1 MLKKMMEDSVHNIY
15 FKSPVFMQHALT
27 SIYGYKQKKERYN
40 SMYRGFFEN
49 FTVGTVKPE
58 HCLLELM
65 HHLKGNISAYRDID
79 IDEGNVMGSFLA
91 LPMTVKAQL
100 RNELADRSHEEG
112 KLRIARTSGTSGA
125 TLTVYESERDW
136 TMRMAYL
143 DVIKYRHG
151 VMPFSKRASFTGREI
166 APPGHRKAFWRH
178 NMAMGQMLYSSVHM
192 TPDNVGRVYDSMR
205 KFKPVSIDGM
215 PSSIHMVAK
224 YMLANGMTADWEVK
238 AIFPTAEI
246 LLPHIIRDIEA
257 AFGAAVIDQYASSEG
272 APFIYG
278 RPSEGYTIGSETG
291 VFEFI
296 RAGEGV
302 YDMIVTS
309 FLNYATPI
317 VRYRIGDQVE
327 IDSDRA
333 YLNSLVDDVRI
344 TKILGR
350 EMDYL
355 IASDGHKVMN
365 VVINWIIDGL
375 EEKVIQF
382 QLVQRSED
390 RVVVNMV
397 VEPEFDRDV
406 DEAIMRDRMERK
418 LGTGMAYIFNYMD
431 DIPKGKNG
439 KIRFIINDLAK
450 KAETP
455 LK

>member
-1 MLKKMMEDSVHNIY
+1 MLKKMMNQSVQTIY
-15 FKSPVFMQHALT
+15 FSSPAFMQHALT
-27 SIYGYKQKKERYN
+27 SVYGYKQKKERYN
-40 SMYRGFFEN
+40 NLYATAFEGY
-49 FTVGTVKPE
+49 TTGRVAPE
-58 HCLLELM
+58 KCLLDLL
-65 HHLKGNISAYRDID
+65 HHLKANIHAYRDID

-91 LPMTVKAQL
+91 LPMTVKEQL
-100 RNELADRSHEEG
+100 RNELDDRSHKEG
-112 KLRIARTSGTSGA
+112 KLHIARTSGTSGVNLA
-125 TLTVYESERDW
+125 VYESERDW

-143 DVIKYRHG
+143 DYIKYRHG

-166 APPGHRKAFWRH
+166 APPRHRKTFWRH
-178 NMAMGQMLYSSVHM
+178 NIAMGQMLYSSVHM
-192 TPDNVGRVYDSMR
+192 TPDNVGLVYDSIR

-224 YMLANGMTADWEVK
+224 YMLANNIAADWEVK

-257 AFGAAVIDQYASSEG
+257 AFGAVVIDQYASSEG

-278 RPSEGYTIGSETG
+278 QPSEGYTIGNETG
-291 VFEFI
+291 LFEFI
-296 RAGEGV
+296 RAGDGV

-327 IDSDRA
+327 IDSDKA
-333 YLNSLVDDVRI
+333 YLNSHADDVHI

-382 QLVQRSED
+382 QLVQRAED
-390 RVVVNMV
+390 RVIVNMV
-397 VEPEFDRDV
+397 VEPEYDSAV
-406 DEAIMRDRMERK
+406 DEPILRGRLERK
-418 LGTGMAYIFNYMD
+418 LGEDIAYAFNYVD
-431 DIPKGKNG
+431 DIPKGRNG

-450 KAETP
+450 KVETP